1 MRILPYLY
9 DREVIR
15 ELAIVRWAE
24 EKGNANGSNKVFV
37 KQSVAFIQAR
47 PTLCCNLSKKSRV
60 EVKCIVLQFGWC
72 PEE

>member
-24 EKGNANGSNKVFV
+24 EKGNADGSNKVFV
-37 KQSVAFIQAR
+37 KQSVAFIQQDPHCAAICR
-47 PTLCCNLSKKSRV
+47 RRV
-60 EVKCIVLQFGWC
+60 ELK
-72 PEE
+72 